1 LKVVV
6 FGANGR
12 TGRAVLLTLA
22 VAGHQVTGF
31 ARDPQKV
38 PKYKGVTPMAG
49 DALRPADV
57 AAAVAGH
64 DAVVVCLG
72 DSTNPIALMLG
83 ARRSTSPDICEV
95 GTANVVAAMQAASV
109 RRLLCVTAYGV
120 GETRQR
126 LTAVFRAWF
135 LVLRLGAQM
144 ADKDRQEQVIRAS
157 GLDWTIVQPVGLTD
171 GAHTGHWLASAAGD
185 RRKRTISRVDLAA
198 FIVDT
203 VTAASAR
210 HLREAVVVSGL
221 TILQALPDHA
231 RR

>member
-1 LKVVV
+1 MRVAV

-12 TGRAVLLTLA
+12 AGRAVLLTLA

-31 ARDPQKV
+31 ARDPAKV
-38 PKYKGVTPMAG
+38 PPHAGVTPVAG
-49 DALRPADV
+49 DALNPAEV

-83 ARRSTSPDICEV
+83 FRRSTPPNICEV
-95 GTANVVAAMQAASV
+95 GTANVVAAMKAASV

-120 GETRQR
+120 GSTRER
-126 LTAVFRAWF
+126 LTTVFRAWF
-135 LVLRLGAQM
+135 LVLRLGEQR
-144 ADKDRQEQVIRAS
+144 ADKEKQEQVVRAS

-171 GAHTGHWLASAAGD
+171 GAYTGRWLASASGD

-198 FIVDT
+198 FIVQT
-203 VTAASAR
+203 LTTGAQ
-210 HLREAVVVSGL
+210 HLQEAVVVSGL
-221 TILQALPDHA
+221 TILQAFPDHA
-231 RR
+231 GP